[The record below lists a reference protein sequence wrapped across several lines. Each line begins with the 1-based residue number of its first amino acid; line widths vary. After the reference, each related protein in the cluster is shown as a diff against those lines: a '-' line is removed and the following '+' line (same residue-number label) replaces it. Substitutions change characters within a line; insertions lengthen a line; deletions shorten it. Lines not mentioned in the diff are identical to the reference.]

1 MGREREREKEMG
13 CNLKQENSS
22 QNYVQ
27 QTMVPDQIQR

>member
-1 MGREREREKEMG
+1 MGREREREMG

-22 QNYVQ
+22 RNYVQ